1 MVSVEEAESIILC
14 NLFKPK
20 LQSIKIEDAVGRVLA
35 ETVKADRDFPPFNR
49 VAMDGIAILYQSFKL
64 GQRTFS
70 LEGIQSAGMSPLKL
84 QNESNAIEVMT
95 GAMLPDGTDSVI
107 RYEDLEIK
115 NGTANILIDTI
126 DRNQNIHPQ
135 AQDCKMG
142 ERLLSEGF
150 KISPAEIALLA
161 SVGKNQV
168 NVFELPK
175 TAIISTGD
183 ELVDVDEQPLPWQIR
198 RSNAYALQ
206 AAFKQM
212 NHNADQFHI
221 SDSEEAL
228 HQDLTR
234 IFETYELIIL
244 SGGVSKGKYDF
255 VPKTLELLGIQK
267 LFHQVSQKP
276 GKPLWFGRSD
286 THTVFALPGNPV
298 STYMCFYRFIK
309 PWLEKSIGLKSE
321 NNYAILARDFQFK
334 PALTYFLQVKT
345 VNEQGKLMAYPQAGG
360 GSGDFANLKD
370 VNGFLELPMD
380 QSEFKSGEVFP
391 FHSFRA

>member
-1 MVSVEEAESIILC
+1 MVSVEEAESIILS

-35 ETVKADRDFPPFNR
+35 ESVKADRDFPPFNR
-49 VAMDGIAILYQSFKL
+49 VAMDGIAIQYESFKQ
-64 GQRTFS
+64 GQRAFS
-70 LEGIQSAGMSPLKL
+70 LEGIQSAGMAPLKL
-84 QNESNAIEVMT
+84 QQESNAIEVMT

-115 NGTANILIDTI
+115 NGTATMLIDTM
-126 DRNQNIHPQ
+126 DPTQNIHPQ
-135 AQDCKMG
+135 AQDCKMS

-168 NVFELPK
+168 SVYQLPK

-212 NHNADQFHI
+212 NHQADQFHI
-221 SDSEEAL
+221 SDNEEVLIAKL
-228 HQDLTR
+228 KK
-234 IFETYELIIL
+234 IFESHELIIL

-255 VPKTLELLGIQK
+255 VPKTLEQVGIQK

-276 GKPLWFGRSD
+276 GKPLWFGRSN

-309 PWLEKSIGLKSE
+309 PWLEKSMGLKSE
-321 NNYAILARDFQFK
+321 NNYAILAHDFQFK

-345 VNEQGKLMAYPQAGG
+345 VNDQGKLVAYPKAGG

-370 VNGFLELPMD
+370 VNGFLELPMH
-380 QSEFKSGEVFP
+380 QSEFKAGEVFP